1 VIILDTNVVCELI
14 RATPDP
20 GVRAWVNSRPS
31 TQVAT
36 TAITAAEL
44 HYAVARLPV
53 GHRRQQLAAAVS
65 ALLNDALRGRIA
77 PFDERAA
84 RRYADVITGREHA
97 GRPIGIPDAQI
108 AAICR
113 ELGAVL
119 ATRNIKDFEETGVE
133 LVDPWQADTSPP
145 GRGTP

>member
-1 VIILDTNVVCELI
+1 VIILDTNVVSELI
-14 RATPDP
+14 RAAPDP
-20 GVRAWVNSRPS
+20 GVRAWVNSHPS

-44 HYAVARLPV
+44 YYGVARLPA
-53 GHRRQQLAAAVS
+53 GQRRQQLAVAVS
-65 ALLNDALRGRIA
+65 ALLNDALRGRVM

-84 RRYADVITGREHA
+84 RRYADVITGRAGA
-97 GRPIGIPDAQI
+97 GRPISTPDAQI

-119 ATRNIKDFEETGVE
+119 ATRNIKDFEESGIE
-133 LVDPWQADTSPP
+133 LVDPWQA
-145 GRGTP
+145 RA

>member
-1 VIILDTNVVCELI
+1 VIILDTNVVSELI

-20 GVRAWVNSRPS
+20 NVRAWVNSRPS
-31 TQVAT
+31 TQIAT

-44 HYAVARLPV
+44 YYGVARLPV
-53 GHRRQQLAAAVS
+53 GQRRQQLAVAVS
-65 ALLNDALRGRIA
+65 ALLNQALRGRIV

-84 RRYADVITGREHA
+84 RRYADVIARREHA
-97 GRPIGIPDAQI
+97 GRPIEALDAQI

-133 LVDPWQADTSPP
+133 LVDPWQAAP
-145 GRGTP
+145 

>member
-1 VIILDTNVVCELI
+1 VIILDTYFASELI

-20 GVRAWVNSRPS
+20 GVRAWVNSRPAA
-31 TQVAT
+31 QLGT
-36 TAITAAEL
+36 TSITAAEL
-44 HYAVARLPV
+44 YYGVARLPH
-53 GHRRQQLAAAVS
+53 GQRRQQLAVAVS

-84 RRYADVITGREHA
+84 RRYADVITGRETA
-97 GRPIGIPDAQI
+97 GRPIAVLDAQI

-119 ATRNIKDFEETGVE
+119 ATRNIKDFEETGIE
-133 LVDPWQADTSPP
+133 LLDPWQV
-145 GRGTP
+145 GT

>member
-1 VIILDTNVVCELI
+1 MIILDTNVVSELI

-36 TAITAAEL
+36 TAVTAAEL
-44 HYAVARLPV
+44 HYGVARLPV
-53 GHRRQQLAAAVS
+53 GQRRQRLAATVS
-65 ALLNDALRGRIA
+65 ALLNDVLRGRVV

-84 RRYADVITGREHA
+84 RRYADVVTGREHA
-97 GRPIGIPDAQI
+97 GRPIEVLDAQI

-119 ATRNIKDFEETGVE
+119 ATRNIKDSEGTRVE
-133 LVDPWQADTSPP
+133 LVDPWQA
-145 GRGTP
+145 GA